1 MLELKMKSMP
11 SQVIIDQLRSKTL
24 SEEERV
30 IAISILK
37 MRNRDVAEFTQE
49 SACEVLPVKTKDL
62 SVMDGEELFA
72 YITEEG
78 DDEVLND
85 LGRFVE
91 DLNLTANFVY
101 TELDPLN
108 LEKLRLIAQKKGYEV
123 SNVTQE
129 VDLKANV
136 DKESTK
142 RKRKSRKRQRRPKNG
157 TKALRI
163 YRRLMDTDDSLYKIS
178 NDLDTYYSVVRGILD
193 RYNVKRPAERAIEED
208 LLD

>member
-30 IAISILK
+30 VAISILK

-108 LEKLRLIAQKKGYEV
+108 LEKLRLIAQNKGYEP
-123 SNVTQE
+123 SNTVE
-129 VDLKANV
+129 KSEDVDVKKSV
-136 DKESTK
+136 PK